1 MRGLRRCIGLVG
13 SDCRNISVEIRLVG
27 CWEVDINFLMSLCE
41 RDHSRNYAYVLVCLP
56 QRCIGLCIAG

>member
-41 RDHSRNYAYVLVCLP
+41 RDHSRIMPTYWYVYLNVV
-56 QRCIGLCIAG
+56 